1 MKVFA
6 ERDNVNDE
14 EVIIA
19 SLYFKDN
26 DKVDAGAVVC
36 QLDTSKTAI
45 DVEAP
50 KSGFL
55 KIHVTEGDEV
65 PIGMCLFEI
74 LDDKHEE
81 QSNMNNDQQPDTPKD
96 YIFSKE
102 AKEKI
107 EELGLKNYSFD
118 KKMVSIDDVLA
129 FIGEKSPTDDSKK
142 DDDRLEQK
150 KVNQIEGD
158 INLPNQP
165 FRVEKHS
172 LRKRS
177 EIKNLSDNKSINSI
191 SNWHR
196 NKCAT

>member
-81 QSNMNNDQQPDTPKD
+81 QSNMNNDQQPDTQRI
-96 YIFSKE
+96 IFFLK
-102 AKEKI
+102 KQKKK
-107 EELGLKNYSFD
+107 LKN
-118 KKMVSIDDVLA
+118 L
-129 FIGEKSPTDDSKK
+129 G
-142 DDDRLEQK
+142 
-150 KVNQIEGD
+150 
-158 INLPNQP
+158 
-165 FRVEKHS
+165 
-172 LRKRS
+172 
-177 EIKNLSDNKSINSI
+177 
-191 SNWHR
+191 
-196 NKCAT
+196 